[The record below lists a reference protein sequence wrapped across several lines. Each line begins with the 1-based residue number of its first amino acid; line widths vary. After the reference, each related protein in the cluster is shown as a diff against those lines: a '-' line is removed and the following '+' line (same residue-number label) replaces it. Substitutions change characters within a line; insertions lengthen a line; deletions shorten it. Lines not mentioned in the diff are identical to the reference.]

1 MLRPA
6 RLAPWWGSQVSVSSA
21 RYAVGVLVLA
31 VAYYAAGRASLALQY
46 EGPVAAIWLPVG
58 VGAAALYLGGLRLW
72 PGALIGDLA
81 LADAAQPLGS
91 ALGLTAG
98 NMADMLII
106 AVLLRLLL
114 GRRAGLDRLEH
125 VGGML
130 VAIVAGAVILPA
142 SRCCPCARVACSMPP
157 SYRPSGAA
165 GCWPTHLAPLS
176 SSRWPWPGD
185 SRPLQHGVVGAP
197 GRRCL

>member
-1 MLRPA
+1 L
-6 RLAPWWGSQVSVSSA
+6 SA
-21 RYAVGVLVLA
+21 RYAVGVLALA
-31 VAYYAAGRASLALQY
+31 AAYYAAGRASLALQY

-91 ALGLTAG
+91 ALGLTVG

-114 GRRAGLDRLEH
+114 GRRAGLDRLEG
-125 VGGML
+125 VG
-130 VAIVAGAVILPA
+130 
-142 SRCCPCARVACSMPP
+142 SMP
-157 SYRPSGAA
+157 SSCRPSGAA
-165 GCWPTHLAPLS
+165 GSWPTHLARLS